1 MRSKTHVICMIATR
15 AGILPVL
22 FIAGAGGSAP
32 VREQIA
38 LIRHL
43 ARQGYSSSQQL
54 KVTESVGR
62 FCDWVLLGE
71 GRGIGE
77 RPAELPDILRRF
89 LVARYKGTVGADG
102 SDATGLRWLPVKAA
116 TVEADRRNLNRLS
129 DFVATELGYFALNAE
144 IRVDGFGPDGLAHR
158 ACTAIL
164 GPRRAVGLL
173 AHLAHLR
180 HRRSARIIGR
190 VGTGARAAWG
200 ETDSQCFPM
209 HRLTD
214 LISAERSVAKRML
227 WIELAFGGVRL
238 SEALNHFVDDVL
250 PGRFRPVL
258 FPGDAVSELPLIV
271 IADPVSSTFTGSLEL
286 SSVEDRRQY
295 LHRRYGLA
303 PRPLRPRRGDPL
315 HVGWKGMAHD
325 DPFLL
330 ISQVYWSHHDWAREY
345 WRLHRELLKIRRTV
359 PPSVRDSHPYLYIVD
374 QASRPNFGAPL
385 KTHTAEKAFARVC
398 ARIGL
403 RPYRA
408 KASPHGL
415 RHAYRRQLRLL
426 GIAPRHIQRCMHH
439 ASPDAQDLYDRASA
453 ADINTALTSALSQPT
468 PLRRGQE

>member
-1 MRSKTHVICMIATR
+1 MISTR
-15 AGILPVL
+15 EGVLPIL
-22 FIAGAGGSAP
+22 FIAGEAGPAP

-43 ARQGYSSSQQL
+43 AQQGHSPSQQL

-62 FCDWVLLGE
+62 FCDWLLCGE
-71 GRGIGE
+71 CRGVAKG
-77 RPAELPDILRRF
+77 PATLPDMLRRF
-89 LVARYKGTVGADG
+89 LVARFEGTVSTDG

-116 TVEADRRNLNRLS
+116 TVETDRRNLNKLS
-129 DFVATELGYFALNAE
+129 DFAATELGYFALNAE
-144 IRVDGFGPDGLAHR
+144 LRADNFGPDGLAHR
-158 ACTAIL
+158 ACNAVL

-173 AHLAHLR
+173 AHLAHRR
-180 HRRSARIIGR
+180 HPRSPRTVGR
-190 VGTGARAAWG
+190 VATGARAAWG
-200 ETDSQCFPM
+200 ATDSHCFPLD
-209 HRLTD
+209 RLAD

-250 PGRFRPVL
+250 PGQFRPVL
-258 FPGDAVSELPLIV
+258 FPGDVASDLPLV
-271 IADPVSSTFTGSLEL
+271 VLADPVSSTFTGNTEL

-295 LHRRYGLA
+295 LHRRYGLV

-315 HVGWKGMAHD
+315 HVGWKGMSHD
-325 DPFLL
+325 DQGLM
-330 ISQVYWSHHDWAREY
+330 ISQVYWSHRGWAREY
-345 WRLHRELLKIRRTV
+345 WHLYSRLLEIRSVV
-359 PPSVRDSHPYLYIVD
+359 PSSVRNSHPYLYIVD
-374 QASRPNFGAPL
+374 QTSRSNFGTPL
-385 KTHTAEKAFARVC
+385 KVHTVEKAFARVC

-426 GIAPRHIQRCMHH
+426 GIAPRHVQRCMHH
-439 ASPDAQDLYDRASA
+439 ATPDAQDLYDRASA
-453 ADINTALTSALSQPT
+453 ADINTALAAVLSKAA
-468 PLRRGQE
+468 PLNGIPL